1 MTPAEMAALH
11 LRCFTTPRPWSAAE
25 FATLAADPLCFT
37 LATPLGLLVGRAAAG
52 EAELLT
58 LAVVPEAR
66 RAGEGRRLLAAFLD
80 AATTR
85 AASTAFLEVAV
96 DNTAAIALYT
106 AGGFAVTG
114 RRPRYY
120 RHPDGT
126 PLDALVMARGLDP
139 QGNPPGSDRPAI
151 PS

>member
-1 MTPAEMAALH
+1 MSPAEMAALH
-11 LRCFTTPRPWSAAE
+11 ARCFTTPRPWSAAE
-25 FATLAADPLCFT
+25 FAALAADPLCFFST
-37 LATPLGLLVGRAAAG
+37 TPQGLLVGRAVAG

-58 LAVVPEAR
+58 LAVAPEAR
-66 RAGEGRRLLAAFLD
+66 RAGAGRRLLAAFLTE
-80 AATTR
+80 AAAR
-85 AASTAFLEVAV
+85 AAATAFLEVAE
-96 DNTAAIALYT
+96 DNAAAIALYT

-120 RHPDGT
+120 RRPDGT

-139 QGNPPGSDRPAI
+139 QGNPPPPRLPAI